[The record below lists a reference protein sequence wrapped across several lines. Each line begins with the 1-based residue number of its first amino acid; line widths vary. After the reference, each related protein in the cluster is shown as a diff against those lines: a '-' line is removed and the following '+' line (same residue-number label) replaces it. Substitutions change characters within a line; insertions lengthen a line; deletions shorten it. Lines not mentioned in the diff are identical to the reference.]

1 MIRICKIIFI
11 FNITEGSDVPFEK
24 RVKIVVWILLS
35 VLIAAA
41 ALTTPQTVNFMLTHG
56 RGLFCV
62 PLDSGIAARLS
73 LAQPHG
79 KHDPRCTCFT
89 QSVDAITGTTTG
101 VSAFDRAK
109 TVQELVRLDSTLED
123 FYTPGHVFPLI
134 ARDGGVLTRPG
145 HTEAAVDLARLAGL
159 PPAGVLCEILNPDG
173 TMARMPDLI
182 PFAKSHNLKMGSVAS
197 LIEYLKTR

>member
-1 MIRICKIIFI
+1 MSFSPIEELVAAIGRGEIVIITDDE
-11 FNITEGSDVPFEK
+11 NRENEGD
-24 RVKIVVWILLS
+24 
-35 VLIAAA
+35 LIAAA
-41 ALTTPQTVNFMLTHG
+41 ALTTPQTVNFMLTYG

-73 LAQPHG
+73 LAQPQG

-89 QSVDAITGTTTG
+89 QSVDAIDGTTTG

-109 TVQELVRLDSTLED
+109 TVQELVRSDSCLDN

-134 ARDGGVLTRPG
+134 ARNGGVLTRPG
-145 HTEAAVDLARLAGL
+145 HTETAVDLARLAGL

-182 PFAKSHNLKMGSVAS
+182 PFAQEHNLKMGSVAS

>member
-1 MIRICKIIFI
+1 MSFSPIEELVAAIGRG
-11 FNITEGSDVPFEK
+11 E
-24 RVKIVVWILLS
+24 IVVITDDENRENEGD
-35 VLIAAA
+35 LIAAA

-109 TVQELVRLDSTLED
+109 TVQERLD
-123 FYTPGHVFPLI
+123 
-134 ARDGGVLTRPG
+134 A
-145 HTEAAVDLARLAGL
+145 
-159 PPAGVLCEILNPDG
+159 
-173 TMARMPDLI
+173 
-182 PFAKSHNLKMGSVAS
+182 
-197 LIEYLKTR
+197 YLKKSFLFFKEKNVVFCLFCCILFHSILLFLAIT

>member
-1 MIRICKIIFI
+1 M
-11 FNITEGSDVPFEK
+11 
-24 RVKIVVWILLS
+24 
-35 VLIAAA
+35 
-41 ALTTPQTVNFMLTHG
+41 
-56 RGLFCV
+56 
-62 PLDSGIAARLS
+62 
-73 LAQPHG
+73 
-79 KHDPRCTCFT
+79 
-89 QSVDAITGTTTG
+89 
-101 VSAFDRAK
+101 
-109 TVQELVRLDSTLED
+109 
-123 FYTPGHVFPLI
+123 I

>member
-1 MIRICKIIFI
+1 MSFSPIEELVAAI
-11 FNITEGSDVPFEK
+11 GSGE
-24 RVKIVVWILLS
+24 IVVITDDENRENEGD
-35 VLIAAA
+35 LIAAA

-62 PLDSGIAARLS
+62 PLDSGIAAKLS

-109 TVQELVRLDSTLED
+109 TVQELVRPDSTLED